1 MATFRTVLFYAF
13 APVADPAAVRLW
25 QRELAGRWNLTG
37 RVIVA
42 PHGINATLGGRV
54 EDLKQY
60 VKGTRQ
66 YPGFERLDV
75 KWAAGTGEDFPRLSV
90 KVRPELV
97 AFGAPDAVRLGPDGI
112 EGGGTRLDADGLDAL
127 VAERGGDV
135 VMLDGRNAYEA
146 SIGRFRGAFVPDV
159 TTSRDFLGE
168 IEAGRW
174 DHLKDRAVVTY
185 CTGGV
190 RCEVLSALMR
200 KRGFEEVYQVAG
212 GIVRY
217 AEARGADGL
226 WEGSLYVFDER
237 RHVEFADGA
246 RPLGSCVVCSA
257 PAARYENCGDA
268 SCRTLRLACAECT
281 PAVTAGR
288 CEVCVAER
296 PGSFVPRPTA
306 RPGVPAAV

>member
-25 QRELAGRWNLTG
+25 QRELAGRWQLTG

-66 YPGFERLDV
+66 YPGFEGIDV
-75 KWAAGTGEDFPRLSV
+75 KWAAGTGDDFPRLSV

-97 AFGAPDAVRLGPDGI
+97 AFGAPEVVRLGPDGL
-112 EGGGTRLDADGLDAL
+112 EGGGARLDADGLDAL
-127 VAERGGDV
+127 VAERGEDV

-146 SIGRFRGAFVPDV
+146 RIGRFRGAFVPDV
-159 TTSRDFLGE
+159 STSRDFLGE
-168 IEAGRW
+168 IDSGAW
-174 DHLKDRAVVTY
+174 DHLKDRPVVTY

-190 RCEVLSALMR
+190 RCEVLSVLLR
-200 KRGFEEVYQVAG
+200 DRGFSEVYQMDG

-217 AEARGADGL
+217 VEARGTSGL
-226 WEGSLYVFDER
+226 WDGSLYVFDGR
-237 RHVEFADGA
+237 GHVEAAGA
-246 RPLGSCVVCSA
+246 RSLGTCERCGTTT
-257 PAARYENCGDA
+257 ARFENCADA
-268 SCRTLRLACAECT
+268 GCRTQRLVCEGCA
-281 PAVTAGR
+281 AATAAER
-288 CEVCVAER
+288 CPTCVAER
-296 PGSFVPRPTA
+296 PSTWVA
-306 RPGVPAAV
+306 REGAAIV

>member
-66 YPGFERLDV
+66 YPGFEGIDV

-90 KVRPELV
+90 KVRAELV
-97 AFGAPDAVRLGPDGI
+97 AFGAPEAVRLGPEGI
-112 EGGGTRLDADGLDAL
+112 VGGGTRLDADGLDAL
-127 VAERGGDV
+127 VAERGEDV

-159 TTSRDFLGE
+159 VTSRDFVGE
-168 IEAGRW
+168 ITSGSW
-174 DHLKDRAVVTY
+174 DHLKDRPVVTY

-190 RCEVLSALMR
+190 RCEVLSVML
-200 KRGFEEVYQVAG
+200 KDRGFSDVYQMDG
-212 GIVRY
+212 GVVRY
-217 AEARGADGL
+217 LEARGSKGL
-226 WEGSLYVFDER
+226 WDGSLYVFDGR
-237 RHVEFADGA
+237 GHVAAAGA
-246 RPLGSCVVCSA
+246 EPLGECERCGGRT
-257 PAARYENCGDA
+257 ARFENCADA
-268 SCRTLRLACAECT
+268 ACRTERLVCDRCAPLSATE
-281 PAVTAGR
+281 R
-288 CEVCVAER
+288 CHVCVDEGPER
-296 PGSFVPRPTA
+296 WRSRVAQPGAQPVA
-306 RPGVPAAV
+306 